1 MSESIDTVERT
12 GSPAGRARRV
22 PLGRDFGKLW
32 TAAAFSNLADGVGRV
47 AVPLIATTLTRDP
60 LAISAIGALAFL
72 PWLVFGLPA
81 GMIVDR
87 FDRRWVM
94 AIANGLRGL
103 AAVGLAALTV
113 TGALD
118 IWWLFA
124 GVLVFGLGETL
135 FDNATNSIVPSV
147 VQRPAL
153 DRANGWL
160 QAAQITI
167 DSFIASPIGG
177 VLFALSLALP
187 LWVGAAGYLI
197 PIVLAVMLPLSAA
210 RPLRAEEPARKST
223 APTAEAAVAAGE
235 PLAAADM
242 GAATDTADAA
252 ADIDADVEAE
262 EGESEVSASAPSNVS
277 AREAL
282 AYLWNHRF
290 LRSMVLFTSIVGC
303 AFAFAQAPVFLYF
316 LDVHHVAPAAIGLVT
331 AGIGLGGLAGS
342 LVAASL
348 VAKFGRGRV
357 MLGANFV
364 AAIGLAGVWAAPEAI
379 SATIAYATMAAA
391 VSTWNV
397 PWGAL
402 RQRIVP
408 GHLFGRVLG
417 ISRTLTWGVFP
428 FATLLGG
435 WVARIDLR
443 LPFLL
448 AAGVTLVASLI
459 AARLLLSASTH
470 NAPED

>member
-1 MSESIDTVERT
+1 MSERLDTAKHP
-12 GSPAGRARRV
+12 GSPAGRAGRV

-32 TAAAFSNLADGVGRV
+32 TAAAFSNLADGLGRV
-47 AVPLIATTLTRDP
+47 AVPLVATTLTRDP

-87 FDRRWVM
+87 FDRRWIM

-113 TGALD
+113 AGAID

-147 VQRPAL
+147 VQRSAL

-167 DSFIASPIGG
+167 DSFIASPIAG
-177 VLFALSLALP
+177 VLFAVSLALP

-210 RPLRAEEPARKST
+210 RPLRSERSVAKNIAS
-223 APTAEAAVAAGE
+223 TAEAAVAAGE

-242 GAATDTADAA
+242 AAA
-252 ADIDADVEAE
+252 ADTDADAEAA
-262 EGESEVSASAPSNVS
+262 ASAPPSDVS

-348 VAKFGRGRV
+348 VARFGRGRV
-357 MLGANFV
+357 MLCANFV
-364 AAIGLAGVWAAPEAI
+364 AAAGLAGVWAAPEAI

-417 ISRTLTWGVFP
+417 ITRTLTWGIFP

-435 WVARIDLR
+435 WVARTDLR

-448 AAGVTLVASLI
+448 AAGVTLVASLV
-459 AARLLLSASTH
+459 AVRLLLSASTH
-470 NAPED
+470 NDPED

>member
-1 MSESIDTVERT
+1 MSDRVDTAEQT

-32 TAAAFSNLADGVGRV
+32 TAAAFSNLADGLGRV

-87 FDRRWVM
+87 FDRRWIM
-94 AIANGLRGL
+94 ALANAIRGL
-103 AAVGLAALTV
+103 AAVGLALLTV
-113 TGALD
+113 AGALD

-135 FDNATNSIVPSV
+135 FDNATNAIVPSV

-167 DSFIASPIGG
+167 DSFISSPIGG
-177 VLFALSLALP
+177 VLFAISLALP
-187 LWVGAAGYLI
+187 LWVGAAGYLV

-210 RPLRAEEPARKST
+210 RPLRD
-223 APTAEAAVAAGE
+223 APQLASSRAEAAVAAGD
-235 PLAAADM
+235 PLAAAEE
-242 GAATDTADAA
+242 AAEDLAAQA
-252 ADIDADVEAE
+252 ADGQAR
-262 EGESEVSASAPSNVS
+262 SSVS
-277 AREAL
+277 ARDAFV
-282 AYLWNHRF
+282 YLWNHRF
-290 LRSMVLFTSIVGC
+290 LRSMVIFTSIVGC

-316 LDVHHVAPAAIGLVT
+316 LDVQHVPAAAIGVVT

-342 LVAASL
+342 LVASSL
-348 VAKFGRGRV
+348 VARFGRGVV
-357 MLGANFV
+357 MLGANVV
-364 AAIGLAGVWAAPEAI
+364 AALALAAVWAAPEAI
-379 SATIAYATMAAA
+379 SGTIAYGLMAAA
-391 VSTWNV
+391 VSVWNV

-402 RQRIVP
+402 RQTIVP
-408 GHLFGRVLG
+408 GHMFGRVLG
-417 ISRTLTWGVFP
+417 ISRTFTWGIFP

-443 LPFLL
+443 LPFLI
-448 AAGVTLVASLI
+448 AAGVTILATLVSV
-459 AARLLLSASTH
+459 RLLLSASQH
-470 NAPED
+470 DAPEE

>member
-1 MSESIDTVERT
+1 MSESVDTAERT
-12 GSPAGRARRV
+12 GSPAGREGRV

-32 TAAAFSNLADGVGRV
+32 TAAAFSNLADGLGRV

-87 FDRRWVM
+87 FDRRWIM
-94 AIANGLRGL
+94 AIANGIRGL
-103 AAVGLAALTV
+103 AAVGLAVLTV
-113 TGALD
+113 AGALD

-135 FDNATNSIVPSV
+135 FDNATNAIVPSV
-147 VQRPAL
+147 VKRPAL

-167 DSFIASPIGG
+167 DSFISSPIGG
-177 VLFALSLALP
+177 VLFAISLALP

-210 RPLRAEEPARKST
+210 RPLHGAPAASVRAD
-223 APTAEAAVAAGE
+223 AAVAAGD
-235 PLAAADM
+235 PLAASEEASEKSVGT
-242 GAATDTADAA
+242 GAATAA
-252 ADIDADVEAE
+252 R
-262 EGESEVSASAPSNVS
+262 PNVS
-277 AREAL
+277 ARDAF

-290 LRSMVLFTSIVGC
+290 LRSMVIFTSIVGS

-316 LDVHHVAPAAIGLVT
+316 LDVQHVPAAAIGVVT
-331 AGIGLGGLAGS
+331 AGIGLGGLGGS
-342 LVAASL
+342 LVASSL
-348 VAKFGRGRV
+348 VAKFGRGAV
-357 MLGANFV
+357 MLGANVV
-364 AAIGLAGVWAAPEAI
+364 AALSLAAVWAAPEAI
-379 SATIAYATMAAA
+379 TGTIAYGLMAAA
-391 VSTWNV
+391 VSVWNV

-402 RQRIVP
+402 RQTIVP

-417 ISRTLTWGVFP
+417 ISRTFTWGIFP

-443 LPFLL
+443 LPFLI
-448 AAGVTLVASLI
+448 AAGVTIVATLF
-459 AARLLLSASTH
+459 AVRLLLSASQH
-470 NAPED
+470 DAPEE

>member
-1 MSESIDTVERT
+1 MSESLDTSERT
-12 GSPAGRARRV
+12 RPSAGRVGKA

-32 TAAAFSNLADGVGRV
+32 TAAAFSNLADGLGRV

-87 FDRRWVM
+87 FDRRWIM
-94 AIANGLRGL
+94 AIANGIRGL
-103 AAVGLAALTV
+103 AAVGLAVLTV

-135 FDNATNSIVPSV
+135 FDNATNAIVPNV
-147 VQRPAL
+147 VERPAL

-167 DSFIASPIGG
+167 DSFISSPIGG
-177 VLFALSLALP
+177 VLFAISLALP
-187 LWVGAAGYLI
+187 LWVGAAGYLV

-210 RPLRAEEPARKST
+210 RPLHDTPVTSPR
-223 APTAEAAVAAGE
+223 AEAAVAAGD
-235 PLAAADM
+235 PLAAAEEVLEH
-242 GAATDTADAA
+242 TTQTDAA
-252 ADIDADVEAE
+252 PAARADVT
-262 EGESEVSASAPSNVS
+262 
-277 AREAL
+277 ARDAF

-290 LRSMVLFTSIVGC
+290 LRSMVIFTSIVGC
-303 AFAFAQAPVFLYF
+303 AFAFAQAPVYLYF
-316 LDVHHVAPAAIGLVT
+316 LDVQHVPAAAIGVVT

-342 LVAASL
+342 LVASSL
-348 VAKFGRGRV
+348 VAKFGRGAV
-357 MLGANFV
+357 MLGANLV
-364 AAIGLAGVWAAPEAI
+364 AAFSLAAVWAAPEAI
-379 SATIAYATMAAA
+379 TGTIAYGLMAAA
-391 VSTWNV
+391 VSVWNV

-402 RQRIVP
+402 RQTIVP
-408 GHLFGRVLG
+408 GHMFGRVLG
-417 ISRTLTWGVFP
+417 ISRTFTWGVFP

-435 WVARIDLR
+435 WVARLDLR
-443 LPFLL
+443 LPFLI
-448 AAGVTLVASLI
+448 AAGVTLVATLV
-459 AARLLLSASTH
+459 AVRLLLSASTH
-470 NAPED
+470 DAPEE

>member
-1 MSESIDTVERT
+1 MSESVDTAQRA
-12 GSPAGRARRV
+12 GSPVGRARRV

-32 TAAAFSNLADGVGRV
+32 TAAAFSNLADGLGRV

-60 LAISAIGALAFL
+60 LAIAAIGALAFL

-87 FDRRWVM
+87 FDRRWIM
-94 AIANGLRGL
+94 AIANGIRGL
-103 AAVGLAALTV
+103 AAVGLALLTV

-135 FDNATNSIVPSV
+135 FDNATNAIVPSV
-147 VQRPAL
+147 VKRPAL

-167 DSFIASPIGG
+167 DSFISSPIGG
-177 VLFALSLALP
+177 VLFAISLALP

-210 RPLRAEEPARKST
+210 RPLHDVHATSVR
-223 APTAEAAVAAGE
+223 AEAAVAAGD
-235 PLAAADM
+235 PLAASEEAAEKTAETD
-242 GAATDTADAA
+242 AATAA
-252 ADIDADVEAE
+252 R
-262 EGESEVSASAPSNVS
+262 PNVS
-277 AREAL
+277 AGDAF

-290 LRSMVLFTSIVGC
+290 LRSMVIFTSIVGS
-303 AFAFAQAPVFLYF
+303 AFAFAQAPVYLYF
-316 LDVHHVAPAAIGLVT
+316 LDVQHVPAAAIGVVT
-331 AGIGLGGLAGS
+331 AGIGLGALGGS
-342 LVAASL
+342 LVAPSL
-348 VAKFGRGRV
+348 VATFGRGPV
-357 MLGANFV
+357 MLAANVV
-364 AAIGLAGVWAAPEAI
+364 AALSLAAVWAAPEAVTG
-379 SATIAYATMAAA
+379 TIAYGLMAAA
-391 VSTWNV
+391 VSVWNV

-402 RQRIVP
+402 RQTIVP
-408 GHLFGRVLG
+408 GHMFGRVLG
-417 ISRTLTWGVFP
+417 ISRTFTWGIFP

-443 LPFLL
+443 LPFLI
-448 AAGVTLVASLI
+448 AAGLTLVATLF
-459 AARLLLSASTH
+459 AVRLLLSASQH
-470 NAPED
+470 DAPEE

>member
-1 MSESIDTVERT
+1 MSAGIDTEEQA
-12 GSPAGRARRV
+12 GSSAGRARRV

-60 LAISAIGALAFL
+60 LAISALSALAFL

-87 FDRRWVM
+87 FDRRWIM

-103 AAVGLAALTV
+103 AAVGLAMLTV
-113 TGALD
+113 SGALD

-147 VQRPAL
+147 VTKPAL

-177 VLFALSLALP
+177 VLFAVSLALP

-197 PIVLAVMLPLSAA
+197 PIVLAVLLPLSAA
-210 RPLRAEEPARKST
+210 RPLRAAAATPAR
-223 APTAEAAVAAGE
+223 AEAAVAAGD
-235 PLAAADM
+235 PLAAAEE
-242 GAATDTADAA
+242 AVETDAA
-252 ADIDADVEAE
+252 
-262 EGESEVSASAPSNVS
+262 SAASSKVS

-290 LRSMVLFTSIVGC
+290 LRSMVIFTSIVGC

-316 LDVHHVAPAAIGLVT
+316 LDVHGVAPAAIGVVT

-342 LVAASL
+342 LVASSL
-348 VAKFGRGRV
+348 VARFGRGKV
-357 MLGANFV
+357 MLGANIV
-364 AAIGLAGVWAAPEAI
+364 AALGLVGVWAAPEAI
-379 SATIAYATMAAA
+379 SGTIAYGVMAAA
-391 VSTWNV
+391 VSVWNV

-402 RQRIVP
+402 RQTIVP

-417 ISRTLTWGVFP
+417 IIRTFTWGIFP

-448 AAGVTLVASLI
+448 ASGVTLVAALV
-459 AARLLLSASTH
+459 AARLLLSASSH
-470 NAPED
+470 DAPEE